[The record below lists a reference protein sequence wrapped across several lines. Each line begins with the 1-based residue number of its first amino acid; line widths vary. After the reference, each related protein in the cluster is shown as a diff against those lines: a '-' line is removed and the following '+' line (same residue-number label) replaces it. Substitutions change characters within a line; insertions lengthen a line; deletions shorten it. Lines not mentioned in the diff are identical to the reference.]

1 MAKER
6 KPMRRV
12 SKKTAAAIR
21 RMAQPRKDYLEEMKN
36 CVVNGRPADQIHEMV
51 GGGLRFITFEDDA
64 FWLPTNFD
72 GHQIL
77 QYESKA
83 KQLARKFVHDPDRF
97 SLQRFN
103 EVYEGKEGKITKREI
118 AQHLQVKE

>member
-1 MAKER
+1 MAK
-6 KPMRRV
+6 
-12 SKKTAAAIR
+12 
-21 RMAQPRKDYLEEMKN
+21 PRKDYLAEMKF
-36 CVVNGRPADQIHEMV
+36 CVVNGGPADQIHEMV
-51 GGGLRFITFEDDA
+51 GGGQRCKTFEDDR

-77 QYESKA
+77 QYEPKA

-103 EVYEGKEGKITKREI
+103 ELYEGKEGPITKRAI
-118 AQHLQVKE
+118 AQYLMVRE